1 MEKLID
7 WAPHFKSLA
16 LIFSNPIALFALR
29 PSNCLRTTALLI
41 SCNWNNPGWPS
52 IGNEARAT
60 DDIFQLKSVLLKQ
73 NESSGQKRLTVECMM
88 NSFSDNALWNRRLA
102 ITR

>member
-7 WAPHFKSLA
+7 WAQHFKSLA
-16 LIFSNPIALFALR
+16 PIFSKPIALFALR
-29 PSNCLRTTALLI
+29 PSDCLRTTALLT
-41 SCNWNNPGWPS
+41 SYNWNNLEWPS

-60 DDIFQLKSVLLKQ
+60 DDIFKLKSVLLKQ
-73 NESSGQKRLTVECMM
+73 NESSGQKRLTVDCMR
-88 NSFSDNALWNRRLA
+88 SISDNALWNRRLA